1 MNPNAPKR
9 ILVIDDD
16 LEINELVG
24 KVLVRA
30 GYQVKTATNGED
42 GLALLSE
49 FPADL
54 LIVDKNLPRMHGAEV
69 IREARIRMPFVAVIL
84 ITAFPE
90 PFSLG
95 QERLNGY
102 LGKPF
107 KSLKAIEDAVAQAL
121 DSADEIRRR
130 EELRTRLS
138 QVVAE
143 LTPGAK
149 KRP

>member
-1 MNPNAPKR
+1 MKR

-16 LEINELVG
+16 VEINELVG

-30 GYQVKTATNGED
+30 GYQVRTAANGED
-42 GLALLSE
+42 GLTILSE

-54 LIVDKNLPRMHGAEV
+54 IIVDKNLPRMHGAEV
-69 IREARIRMPFVAVIL
+69 IREARRRFPFIAVIL

-90 PFSLG
+90 PFALG

-107 KSLKAIEDAVAQAL
+107 KTLKAIEEAVLQAL
-121 DSADEIRRR
+121 DSAEEIKRR

-138 QVVAE
+138 QVMAE

>member
-1 MNPNAPKR
+1 MKR
-9 ILVIDDD
+9 VLVIDD
-16 LEINELVG
+16 EPQIIELLS

-30 GYQVKTATNGED
+30 GYQVRTAATGED
-42 GLALLSE
+42 GLALLE
-49 FPADL
+49 QFPADL
-54 LIVDKNLPRMHGAEV
+54 LIVDKNLPRMHGGEV
-69 IREARIRMPFVAVIL
+69 IVQARRRDPFLAVIL

-90 PFSLG
+90 PFALG
-95 QERLNGY
+95 PERLNGY

-107 KSLKAIEDAVAQAL
+107 KSLKAIEDAVVAAL
-121 DSADEIRRR
+121 DSA
-130 EELRTRLS
+130 EELRRRDELKSRLS

>member
-1 MNPNAPKR
+1 MR
-9 ILVIDDD
+9 RVLVIDDD
-16 LEINELVG
+16 VQINELVA

-30 GYQVKTATNGED
+30 GYEVQTAETGED
-42 GLALLSE
+42 GLAMLAT

-54 LIVDKNLPRMHGAEV
+54 IIVDKTLPRMHGAEM
-69 IREARIRMPFVAVIL
+69 IREARRRMPFVAVVM

-90 PFSLG
+90 PFALG
-95 QERLNGY
+95 PERLNGY

-107 KSLKAIEDAVAQAL
+107 KTLKAIEDAASQAI
-121 DSADEIRRR
+121 DSANEIRQR
-130 EELRTRLS
+130 EELKSRLS

>member
-1 MNPNAPKR
+1 MTPSPKR

-42 GLALLSE
+42 GLALLNE

-54 LIVDKNLPRMHGAEV
+54 MIVDKNLPRMHGAEV
-69 IREARIRMPFVAVIL
+69 IREARIRMPFVAIIL

-107 KSLKAIEDAVAQAL
+107 KSLKAIEEAVAQAL

-130 EELRTRLS
+130 EELKTRLS

>member
-1 MNPNAPKR
+1 MTPSPKR

-42 GLALLSE
+42 GLALLNE

-54 LIVDKNLPRMHGAEV
+54 MIVDKNLPRMHGAEV
-69 IREARIRMPFVAVIL
+69 IREARIRMPFVAIIL

-130 EELRTRLS
+130 EELKTRLS

>member
-1 MNPNAPKR
+1 MKR

-16 LEINELVG
+16 VEINELVG

-30 GYQVKTATNGED
+30 GYQVRTAANGED
-42 GLALLSE
+42 GLAFLSE

-54 LIVDKNLPRMHGAEV
+54 IIVDKNLPRMHGAEV
-69 IREARIRMPFVAVIL
+69 IREARRRFPFIAVIL

-107 KSLKAIEDAVAQAL
+107 KNLKAIEDAVAAAL

-130 EELRTRLS
+130 DELKSRLS

>member
-1 MNPNAPKR
+1 MKR

-16 LEINELVG
+16 VEINELVG

-30 GYQVKTATNGED
+30 GYQVRTAANGED
-42 GLALLSE
+42 GLEILRE
-49 FPADL
+49 FSADL
-54 LIVDKNLPRMHGAEV
+54 IIVDKNLPRMHGAEV
-69 IREARIRMPFVAVIL
+69 IREARRRYPFIGLIL

-90 PFSLG
+90 PFELG
-95 QERLNGY
+95 QDRLNGY

-121 DSADEIRRR
+121 DSADEIKHRD
-130 EELRTRLS
+130 ELKSRLS
-138 QVVAE
+138 QVMAE

>member
-1 MNPNAPKR
+1 MKR

-42 GLALLSE
+42 GLALLNE

-54 LIVDKNLPRMHGAEV
+54 MIVDKNLPRMHGAEV
-69 IREARIRMPFVAVIL
+69 IREARIRMPFVAIIL

-107 KSLKAIEDAVAQAL
+107 KSLKAIEEAVAQAL

-130 EELRTRLS
+130 EELKTRLS
-138 QVVAE
+138 QVVAD

>member
-1 MNPNAPKR
+1 MKR
-9 ILVIDDD
+9 VLVIDDD
-16 LEINELVG
+16 VEINELVG

-30 GYQVKTATNGED
+30 GYQVKTAANGEE
-42 GLALLSE
+42 GLALLTE

-54 LIVDKNLPRMHGAEV
+54 IIVDKNRPRMHGAEV
-69 IREARIRMPFVAVIL
+69 IREARRRFPFIAVIL

-90 PFSLG
+90 PFALG

-107 KSLKAIEDAVAQAL
+107 KSLKAIEDAVIQAL
-121 DSADEIRRR
+121 ESAEEIKLRDE
-130 EELRTRLS
+130 LKSRLS
-138 QVVAE
+138 QVMAD
-143 LTPGAK
+143 LAPGAK

>member
-1 MNPNAPKR
+1 MNAPAKR

-16 LEINELVG
+16 VEINDLVG

-30 GYQVKTATNGED
+30 GYQVKTANNGED
-42 GLALLSE
+42 GLVVLDE
-49 FPADL
+49 FQPDL

-69 IREARIRMPFVAVIL
+69 IREARKRMPFVSVIL

-107 KSLKAIEDAVAQAL
+107 KSLKAIEDAVTQAL
-121 DSADEIRRR
+121 DSAEDIRRR
-130 EELRTRLS
+130 EELKTRLS

>member
-1 MNPNAPKR
+1 MSKPR

-16 LEINELVG
+16 LEINELVS

-30 GYQVKTATNGED
+30 GYQVRTATNGED
-42 GLALLSE
+42 GLAILQE

-54 LIVDKNLPRMHGAEV
+54 MVVDKNLPRMHGAEV
-69 IREARIRMPFVAVIL
+69 IREARRRFPFIGVIL

-90 PFSLG
+90 PFALG

-107 KSLKAIEDAVAQAL
+107 KSLKAIEDAVLQAL
-121 DSADEIRRR
+121 DSAEDIRRR
-130 EELRTRLS
+130 DELKSRLS
-138 QVVAE
+138 QVMAE
-143 LTPGAK
+143 LTPGHK

>member
-1 MNPNAPKR
+1 MKR
-9 ILVIDDD
+9 IIVIDDD
-16 LEINELVG
+16 VEINELVG

-30 GYQVKTATNGED
+30 GYQVRTAANGED
-42 GLALLSE
+42 GLILLNE

-54 LIVDKNLPRMHGAEV
+54 MIVDKNLPRMHGAEV
-69 IREARIRMPFVAVIL
+69 IREARRRFPFIAVIL

-90 PFSLG
+90 PFALG
-95 QERLNGY
+95 PERLNGY

-107 KSLKAIEDAVAQAL
+107 KSLKAIEDAVTQAL
-121 DSADEIRRR
+121 DSAEEIKRRDE
-130 EELRTRLS
+130 LKTRLS

>member
-1 MNPNAPKR
+1 MNAGKR

-24 KVLVRA
+24 KVLIRA

-42 GLALLSE
+42 GLALLGE
-49 FPADL
+49 FQPDL
-54 LIVDKNLPRMHGAEV
+54 MIVDKNLPRMHGAEV
-69 IREARIRMPFVAVIL
+69 IREARKRMPFVSVIL

-95 QERLNGY
+95 PERLNGY

-107 KSLKAIEDAVAQAL
+107 KSLKAIEDAVTQAL
-121 DSADEIRRR
+121 DSADDIRRR
-130 EELRTRLS
+130 EELKTRLS

>member
-1 MNPNAPKR
+1 MKR

-16 LEINELVG
+16 VEINELVG

-30 GYQVKTATNGED
+30 GYQVRTAANGED
-42 GLALLSE
+42 GLEILRE
-49 FPADL
+49 FSADL
-54 LIVDKNLPRMHGAEV
+54 IIVDKNLPRMHGAEV
-69 IREARIRMPFVAVIL
+69 IREARRRFPFIGVIL

-90 PFSLG
+90 PFALG
-95 QERLNGY
+95 QDRLNGY

-121 DSADEIRRR
+121 DSADEIKHRD
-130 EELRTRLS
+130 ELKSRLS
-138 QVVAE
+138 QVMAE

>member
-1 MNPNAPKR
+1 MKR

-16 LEINELVG
+16 VEINELVG

-30 GYQVKTATNGED
+30 GYQVRTAGNGED
-42 GLALLSE
+42 GLAILND

-54 LIVDKNLPRMHGAEV
+54 IVVDKNLPRMNGAEV
-69 IREARIRMPFVAVIL
+69 IREARRRFPFIAVIL

-107 KSLKAIEDAVAQAL
+107 KNLKAIEDVVLSAL
-121 DSADEIRRR
+121 DSAEEIKRR
-130 EELRTRLS
+130 EELKSRLS

>member
-1 MNPNAPKR
+1 MNAAKR

-24 KVLVRA
+24 KVLIRA

-42 GLALLSE
+42 GLALLDG
-49 FPADL
+49 FQPDL
-54 LIVDKNLPRMHGAEV
+54 MIVDKNLPRMHGAEV
-69 IREARIRMPFVAVIL
+69 IREARKRMPFVSVIL

-107 KSLKAIEDAVAQAL
+107 KSLKAIEDAVTQAL
-121 DSADEIRRR
+121 DSADDIRRR
-130 EELRTRLS
+130 EELKTRLS

>member
-1 MNPNAPKR
+1 MKR

-16 LEINELVG
+16 VEINELVA

-30 GYQVKTATNGED
+30 GYEVRAATTGED
-42 GLALLSE
+42 GLVMLNT

-54 LIVDKNLPRMHGAEV
+54 LIVDKNLPRMHGGEV
-69 IREARIRMPFVAVIL
+69 IVQARRRFPFVAVIL

-90 PFSLG
+90 PFALG
-95 QERLNGY
+95 PERLNGY
-102 LGKPF
+102 LAKPF
-107 KSLKAIEDAVAQAL
+107 KSLKAIEEAVIAAL
-121 DSADEIRRR
+121 DSAEDLRRR
-130 EELRTRLS
+130 EELKVRLS

-143 LTPGAK
+143 LTPGPK

>member
-1 MNPNAPKR
+1 MNAAKR

-24 KVLVRA
+24 KVLIRA

-42 GLALLSE
+42 GLALLGE
-49 FPADL
+49 FQPDL
-54 LIVDKNLPRMHGAEV
+54 MIVDKNLPRMHGAEV
-69 IREARIRMPFVAVIL
+69 IREARKRMPFVSVIL

-95 QERLNGY
+95 PERLNGY

-107 KSLKAIEDAVAQAL
+107 KSLKAIEDAVTQAL
-121 DSADEIRRR
+121 DSADDIRRR
-130 EELRTRLS
+130 EELKTRLS